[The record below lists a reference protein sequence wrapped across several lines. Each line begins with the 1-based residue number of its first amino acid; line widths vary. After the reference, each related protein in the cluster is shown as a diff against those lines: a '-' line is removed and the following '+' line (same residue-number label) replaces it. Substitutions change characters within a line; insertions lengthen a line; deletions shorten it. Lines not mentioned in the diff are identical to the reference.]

1 MVTMKIT
8 IMKIRISFRLYV
20 ASSLLPLLA
29 AMPLN
34 AANSV
39 YPQVQAAQMG
49 ADVVTVMANQMG
61 ATVTLGGTVVPYREV
76 TLTAQIPGRIEFIAG
91 TEGDWFKEKQL
102 LVGINDDDLLA
113 KRRAA
118 IAELNNASSAIQ
130 NAQVQY
136 SREMWSPQSRSIA
149 RSPGMGMPSMFDQMF
164 TQPFSSAMPGN
175 TGGTPWVDRQAD
187 LYSQGHQISQAQG
200 RQMRARSQV
209 EEIDAKI
216 RDARSIAPFEGVVVR
231 KLVEVGD
238 TVQPGQPLLQYADT
252 RYLQVKTEIPARL
265 IAALDKGMMLP
276 VHLDVGDA
284 YVDARVAQI
293 FPVADPQR
301 HTVTVKLDLPE
312 GVPGGPGMYAEVM
325 VPDHNAQVQT
335 LPVIPESA
343 VIWRGSLPAVY
354 VVNNENQTQLRM
366 VRLGDRLSGLRVS
379 VLSGLQVGER
389 IRMRPSAGEA
399 SSWAGGRAN

>member
-1 MVTMKIT
+1 MKIFSALRFT
-8 IMKIRISFRLYV
+8 IAGVLI
-20 ASSLLPLLA
+20 LPATA
-29 AMPLN
+29 ALQ
-34 AANSV
+34 AANV
-39 YPQVQAAQMG
+39 DYPQNQAQTG
-49 ADVVTVMANQMG
+49 GGVVSVMANQMG

-76 TLTAQIPGRIEFIAG
+76 TLTAQIPGRVEFIAG

-102 LVGINDDDLLA
+102 LVTIDVDDLLA

-118 IAELNNASSAIQ
+118 VAELNNASSAIQ
-130 NAQVQY
+130 NAQIQY
-136 SREMWSPQSRSIA
+136 SRELWSPQSRSIA

-164 TQPFSSAMPGN
+164 TQPMASMMPGN

-200 RQMRARSQV
+200 QYMRAKSMI
-209 EEIDAKI
+209 EEIDARI
-216 RDARSIAPFEGVVVR
+216 RDARSIAPFEGVVVQ

-252 RYLQVKTEIPARL
+252 RYLQIKAEIPAKL
-265 IAALDKGMMLP
+265 ISSLSKGMM
-276 VHLDVGDA
+276 VAAHLDVGDT

-301 HTVTVKLDLPE
+301 HTVTVKLDLPQ

-325 VPDHNAQVQT
+325 VPDTSARSDTV
-335 LPVIPESA
+335 PVIPESA
-343 VIWRGSLPAVY
+343 VMWRGSLPAVY
-354 VVNNENQTQLRM
+354 VVTDDNQNQLRM
-366 VRLGDRLSGLRVS
+366 VRLGNRLSGNRVS

-389 IRMRPSAGEA
+389 IRMNPSSREA
-399 SSWAGGRAN
+399 SSWAGGRAK

>member
-1 MVTMKIT
+1 MKAT
-8 IMKIRISFRLYV
+8 IMKIHKSLRLNA
-20 ASSLLPLLA
+20 ASSVFLLLA
-29 AMPLN
+29 APSLYAAN
-34 AANSV
+34 AA
-39 YPQVQAAQMG
+39 YPQAAPVQTG
-49 ADVVTVMANQMG
+49 GDVVTVMANQMG

-91 TEGDWFKEKQL
+91 TEGDWFKEKDL
-102 LVGINDDDLLA
+102 LVTIDDDDLLA

-118 IAELNNASSAIQ
+118 VAELNNAASAIQ

-136 SREMWSPQSRSIA
+136 SRELWSPQSRSIA

-164 TQPFSSAMPGN
+164 TQPMTSMMPGS

-200 RQMRARSQV
+200 RYMRARSQI

-216 RDARSIAPFEGVVVR
+216 RDARSIAPFEGVIVS

-238 TVQPGQPLLQYADT
+238 TVQPGQPLLQFADT
-252 RYLQVKTEIPARL
+252 RYLQIKADVPARL
-265 IAALDKGMMLP
+265 ISSLSKGMMVP
-276 VHLDVGDA
+276 AHLDVGDT

-301 HTVTVKLDLPE
+301 HTVSVKFDLPQ
-312 GVPGGPGMYAEVM
+312 GVPGGPGMYAEIM
-325 VPDHNAQVQT
+325 VPDQNAQVQT
-335 LPVIPESA
+335 VPVIPESA
-343 VIWRGSLPAVY
+343 VMWRGSLPAVY
-354 VVNNENQTQLRM
+354 VVDNQNRSQLRM
-366 VRLGDRLSGLRVS
+366 VRLGDRLSGHRVT

-389 IRMRPSAGEA
+389 IRLQPSVREA
-399 SSWAGGRAN
+399 SSWAGGGRAN